1 MFGYIIVNSKL
12 LDEEDKK
19 KYSAAYCGLCNSL
32 EKQHKLR
39 SKITLNYDM
48 TFLTILLNEVY
59 KDKYV
64 TEELETRC
72 LLHPVKKHKYLQNE
86 LIDYVAHMNVL
97 LSYHNLIDDWNDDKN
112 IIAGS
117 YAKILKNEVNKI
129 TREYPQKAEIVKQK
143 IQELSEIEKKNI
155 LKPDLAAKCCGDFFG
170 EIFAPFED
178 ENSEKLKNLGSSL
191 GKFIY
196 ILDACI
202 DLKGDIK
209 HKRYN
214 PLILSSKEKF
224 DDMLNLLMADVIDSY
239 KQLNISNKILE
250 NILYSGIWSKYEIY
264 KKKEEK
270 N

>member
-12 LDEEDKK
+12 LEEEDKK
-19 KYSAAYCGLCNSL
+19 IYSAAYCGLCNAL
-32 EKQHKLR
+32 EKQHKFK

-48 TFLTILLNEVY
+48 TFLTILLNEIY
-59 KDKYV
+59 KEKYE
-64 TEELETRC
+64 TKELETRC

-86 LIDYVAHMNVL
+86 LINYVSDMNVL
-97 LSYHNLIDDWNDDKN
+97 LSYYNLIDDWNDDKN

-117 YAKILKNEVNKI
+117 YAKILKSEVNKI
-129 TREYPQKAEIVKQK
+129 EKKYPSKAGIVKRK
-143 IQELSEIEKKNI
+143 LQELSDIEKKNI
-155 LKPDLAAKCCGDFFG
+155 LKPDISAKCCGDFFG

-178 ENSEKLKNLGSSL
+178 ENAEKLKKLGSSL
-191 GKFIY
+191 GEFIY

-209 HKRYN
+209 YKRYN
-214 PLILSSKEKF
+214 PLILSSKDKF
-224 DDMLNLLMADVIDSY
+224 DDMLNLLMADVIDAY
-239 KQLNISNKILE
+239 KMLNISNKILE

-264 KKKEEK
+264 KKKEAK

>member
-1 MFGYIIVNSKL
+1 MFGYITTNSKL

-19 KYSAAYCGLCNSL
+19 KYSATYCGLCSAL
-32 EKQHKLR
+32 GKKHKLR

-48 TFLTILLNEVY
+48 TFLAILLNEVY
-59 KDKYV
+59 KGKYE
-64 TEELETRC
+64 TIELEGKC
-72 LLHPVKKHKYLQNE
+72 LLHPVKKHKYLKNE
-86 LIDYVAHMNVL
+86 MIDYVADMNVL
-97 LSYHNLIDDWNDDKN
+97 LSYYNLIDDWNDDKN

-117 YAKILKNEVNKI
+117 YAKVLENEVKKI
-129 TREYPQKAEIVKQK
+129 AKKYPQKEEIVKQK
-143 IQELSEIEKKNI
+143 IQELSEIENKNI
-155 LKPDLAAKCCGDFFG
+155 LNADLSAKCCGDFFG

-178 ENSEKLKNLGSSL
+178 ENSEQLKSLGSTV

-214 PLILSSKEKF
+214 PLILSSKDKF
-224 DDMLNLLMADVIDSY
+224 DDMLNLLMADVVEAY
-239 KQLNISNKILE
+239 RKLNISNKILE
-250 NILYSGIWSKYEIY
+250 NILYSGIWTKYELY
-264 KKKEEK
+264 KQKEEK